1 MEIDKELLLKEKEE
15 IEATLHDLRE
25 TGHHPSDS
33 AVIYYE
39 GKYAELVRLLYLA
52 KNKNAPEAATSKGKV
67 TKN

>member
-39 GKYAELVRLLYLA
+39 GKYAELVRLLYLT
-52 KNKNAPEAATSKGKV
+52 KNKNAPGDEAPKGKI
-67 TKN
+67 TL

>member
-1 MEIDKELLLKEKEE
+1 MEISKELLLKEKEE

-52 KNKNAPEAATSKGKV
+52 KK
-67 TKN
+67 

>member
-1 MEIDKELLLKEKEE
+1 MEISKELLLKEKEE

-25 TGHHPSDS
+25 TGHS

-52 KNKNAPEAATSKGKV
+52 KNKNAPEAATSKGKA